1 MTNTRKPL
9 AFLLSSEFA
18 NKYPHRLAAGF
29 PHVMEKLE
37 EYWNDSDALTEYF
50 SELMVSKRPGRRGFP
65 PEVGAEILSLS
76 LAYDHIG
83 EIKPVEQERG
93 ADAKGPAED
102 VWGYERAVAELDR
115 LNIPRTMAGFARAVE
130 AGDEHVCRLFLH
142 AGFDV
147 NGRDSREWTPLMIA
161 SFNGRETLAIELIKL
176 GASVH
181 AQDADGYTPLHW
193 GTFNGHA
200 KVVQL
205 LLRKGAEPNAVS
217 RANITALLQAAARG
231 HTAIVD
237 LLLQHRA
244 KVSVAATDGST
255 ALLKAVANGHW
266 QIINMLLD
274 AGASTNVTMH
284 NGITLAAIAAHSKDP
299 RIRERIAIAVR
310 MERAGH
316 APVVKDDPKE

>member
-1 MTNTRKPL
+1 
-9 AFLLSSEFA
+9 
-18 NKYPHRLAAGF
+18 
-29 PHVMEKLE
+29 
-37 EYWNDSDALTEYF
+37 
-50 SELMVSKRPGRRGFP
+50 MVSKRPGRRGFP
-65 PEVGAEILSLS
+65 PEVGAEILTLS
-76 LAYDHIG
+76 LAYDRIG
-83 EIKPVEQERG
+83 AIKPAEQEHG
-93 ADAKGPAED
+93 TASSSQVEDA
-102 VWGYERAVAELDR
+102 WGYERAVAELDR

-147 NGRDSREWTPLMIA
+147 NARDTREWTPLMIA

-193 GTFNGHA
+193 GTFNGHSR
-200 KVVQL
+200 VVQL
-205 LLRKGAEPNAVS
+205 LLRKGAEVNAVS

-231 HTAIVD
+231 HTAIIE
-237 LLLQHRA
+237 LLLLHRA
-244 KVSVAATDGST
+244 NVNTTATDGST

-274 AGASTNVTMH
+274 AGGSTQVTMH
-284 NGITLAAIAAHSKDP
+284 SGTTLAAIAAHSRDP

-316 APVVKDDPKE
+316 SPLAGDDPVP

>member
-1 MTNTRKPL
+1 MVNSPKPL
-9 AFLLSSEFA
+9 AFLLSSAFA
-18 NKYPHRLAAGF
+18 DKYPHKLAAGF
-29 PHVMEKLE
+29 PHVMHRLE
-37 EYWNDSDALTEYF
+37 EYWNDADALTEYF

-65 PEVGAEILSLS
+65 PEVGAEILTLS
-76 LAYDHIG
+76 LAYDRIG
-83 EIKPVEQERG
+83 PIKPAEQER
-93 ADAKGPAED
+93 ASVRNALTDD
-102 VWGYERAVAELDR
+102 VWGYERAIAELER

-147 NGRDSREWTPLMIA
+147 NARDTREWTPLMIA

-205 LLRKGAEPNAVS
+205 LLRKGAEVNAVS
-217 RANITALLQAAARG
+217 RANITALVQAAARG
-231 HTAIVD
+231 HAAIVQ

-244 KVSVAATDGST
+244 NVNITARDGST

-266 QIINMLLD
+266 QVINMLLD
-274 AGASTNVTMH
+274 AGASTKVTMQ
-284 NGITLAAIAAHSKDP
+284 NGITLAAIAAHSRDP
-299 RIRERIAIAVR
+299 RIRERIAIAIR

-316 APVVKDDPKE
+316 APLAGDDPLP